1 VAFPVVEPKSLD
13 ANVCVTCRGCLVYD
27 LVALAVGQGGSWGL
41 LLAGY
46 AVGSSAIVA
55 ARNLK

>member
-1 VAFPVVEPKSLD
+1 
-13 ANVCVTCRGCLVYD
+13 VYD